1 MRVVGVDILPYFI
14 YGYASKCSESRE
26 GHSREHT
33 AESKQQRAEN
43 ESNTILEVVIARHIS
58 AIAVSIFIHPKPA

>member
-33 AESKQQRAEN
+33 AESKQQTAEN
-43 ESNTILEVVIARHIS
+43 ESEVVIARHILALGEEKWKRLLLRS
-58 AIAVSIFIHPKPA
+58 WT